1 MPKRKPKGQPN
12 EKSSSSNRR
21 RQKPKRKRHGLG
33 TILLFWPFL
42 LFQKLTSP
50 LPTAVK
56 WLSRLIGH
64 PSILALYGLI
74 PLSLFYYAR
83 AKTFDMGKVQEMPER
98 TIVLDRRGE
107 ELGRIHGEKRD
118 IITTDQIATTFL
130 QAILAREDERF
141 YRHGGV
147 DWIGF
152 GRATLRN
159 ITDVSMTQGASTLTM
174 QLARNSYDL
183 HASWLSFNDTIQE
196 LDRKFLEIAV
206 SYRIESNYSKD
217 EVLQHYVNR
226 IFWGHT
232 IRGIEEASRTYFEKS
247 AKDLTLSESAL
258 LAGIVRGP
266 NAFSPFRD
274 LADAQ
279 RERDTTLDRMVKAE
293 LITEDEAT
301 AAKAEEIK
309 VRPEWRRVFHDS
321 WAMDAVR
328 RELERVLEEEDIEFG
343 GLQITTTI
351 DHLVQKKAEES
362 LNSHL
367 RGFERASGYPHQ
379 TRSQWQALPEPRP
392 NPKYLQGSVV
402 VIENLTGAIIATVG
416 GRSADESKYN
426 RATQAR
432 RQLGSTFKPFV
443 YLAGFE
449 KGLRP
454 DTMVSDDPLN
464 PGEVKGAGRWSPQN
478 SDGKF
483 NGFQPVSYGLIRSRN
498 TMSVRVGNMAGI
510 DQVGEVSTQ
519 VGFSQAMRK
528 DPSAYLGTLEASPE
542 ELTSAFTV
550 FPNGGK
556 RLPPRII
563 TEIRDRNGDIKYSNP
578 QISYQAVRSG
588 AAWTTSKILHEVV
601 ERGTGA
607 SVKRHGF
614 SKPCGGKTGTT
625 NDYKDAWF
633 VGFTSSI
640 TCSVWVGFDQPKT
653 IINRGYGSVLALPV
667 WAQVMK
673 TSERLGYRADG
684 LRSTQ
689 SFTECRLCRTT
700 SKRATSACEVAG
712 TAYTDSVPPDLVPAA
727 DDLCP
732 QHVGMPS
739 GAPRNPPK
747 AMPVD
752 ENTPIEPAPRAI
764 PVGGSVPRA
773 IPVNESIP
781 RAVPLDEPA
790 PRALPVQEPAPRAL
804 PVR

>member
-1 MPKRKPKGQPN
+1 M
-12 EKSSSSNRR
+12 
-21 RQKPKRKRHGLG
+21 
-33 TILLFWPFL
+33 
-42 LFQKLTSP
+42 
-50 LPTAVK
+50 V
-56 WLSRLIGH
+56 GH
-64 PSILALYGLI
+64 PAILGLYFLI

-159 ITDVSMTQGASTLTM
+159 LKDMGLSEGASTLTM
-174 QLARNSYDL
+174 QLSRNSYDL
-183 HASWLSFNDTIQE
+183 HANWLSFNRTVQE
-196 LDRKFLEIAV
+196 LDRKLLEIAV
-206 SYRIESNYSKD
+206 SYRIEANYTKD
-217 EVLQHYVNR
+217 EILQHYVNR

-232 IRGIEEASRTYFEKS
+232 IRGIEEASRTYFEKN

-274 LADAQ
+274 ISDAQ
-279 RERDTTLDRMVKAE
+279 RERDSTLERMVKAGS
-293 LITEDEAT
+293 IKEDEAT

-351 DHLVQKKAEES
+351 DNLVQKKAEEA
-362 LNSHL
+362 LNQHL
-367 RGFERASGYPHQ
+367 RSFERASGYPHQ

-443 YLAGFE
+443 YLSAFE
-449 KGLRP
+449 QGLRP
-454 DTMVSDDPLN
+454 DTMISDDPLN
-464 PGEVKGAGRWSPQN
+464 RGEVRGAGTWSPQN

-483 NGFQPVSYGLIRSRN
+483 NGPQPVSYGLIRSRN
-498 TMSVRVGNMAGI
+498 TMSVRVGNQAGI
-510 DQVGEVSTQ
+510 DKVAEVASQ
-519 VGFSQAMRK
+519 VGFGQPMRK

-563 TEIRDRNGDIKYSNP
+563 TEIRDRNGEIKYSNP

-588 AAWTTSKILHEVV
+588 AAWTTSKILYEVI

-607 SVKRHGF
+607 SVKRQGF
-614 SKPCGGKTGTT
+614 TKPCGGKTGTT

-633 VGFTSSI
+633 VGFTSSL
-640 TCSVWVGFDQPKT
+640 TCSVWVGFDQPKK

-667 WAQVMK
+667 WAQTMK
-673 TSERLGYRADG
+673 TAERLGYRAHG

-689 SFTECRLCRTT
+689 SFTECRLCRT
-700 SKRATSACEVAG
+700 SGKRATEACEAAG
-712 TAYTDSVPPDLVPAA
+712 TAYTDSVPMDIVPPA
-727 DDLCP
+727 DALCP
-732 QHVGMPS
+732 THTGMPS

-747 AMPVD
+747 AKPVD
-752 ENTPIEPAPRAI
+752 EDVPIEP
-764 PVGGSVPRA
+764 VPRA
-773 IPVNESIP
+773 LPVDQGIPRALPVHETAP
-781 RAVPLDEPA
+781 RAVPIDEPA
-790 PRALPVQEPAPRAL
+790 PRALPVREPAPRAI
-804 PVR
+804 PIE

>member
-1 MPKRKPKGQPN
+1 GPTSAK
-12 EKSSSSNRR
+12 SSSNRK
-21 RQKPKRKRHGLG
+21 RQKPARKRHGLG
-33 TILLFWPFL
+33 TILLFWPL
-42 LFQKLTSP
+42 LVFQKLTAH
-50 LPTAVK
+50 LPTGLR

-64 PSILALYGLI
+64 PALLALYFFI
-74 PLSLFYYAR
+74 PLSLFYFAR

-98 TIVLDRRGE
+98 TIVLDRRGK

-152 GRATLRN
+152 GRATLKN
-159 ITDVSMTQGASTLTM
+159 ITTGKLKEGASTLTM
-174 QLARNSYDL
+174 QLARNSFDL
-183 HASWLSFNDTIQE
+183 PANWLSFNHTIQE
-196 LDRKFLEIAV
+196 LDRKSLEIAV
-206 SYRIESNYSKD
+206 SYRIEANYSKD

-279 RERDTTLDRMVKAE
+279 RERDTTLDRMVNAQ
-293 LITEDEAT
+293 LITQEEAE
-301 AAKAEEIK
+301 AAKAEPIK

-351 DHLVQKKAEES
+351 DHLVQKKAEEA
-362 LNSHL
+362 LNQHL
-367 RGFERASGYPHQ
+367 RTFERSSGYPHQ
-379 TRSQWQALPEPRP
+379 TRSEWQDMPEPRP
-392 NPKYLQGSVV
+392 NPQYMQGSVV

-432 RQLGSTFKPFV
+432 RQIGSTFKPFV
-443 YLAGFE
+443 YVAGFE

-454 DTMVSDDPLN
+454 DTMISDNPLRR
-464 PGEVKGAGRWSPQN
+464 GEVRGAGTWSPQN

-483 NGFQPVSYGLIRSRN
+483 NGSQPASYGLIRSRN
-498 TMSVRVGNMAGI
+498 TMSVRVGNIAGI
-510 DQVGEVSTQ
+510 DHVASVAKQ
-519 VGFSQAMRK
+519 VGFSQEMRR

-542 ELTSAFTV
+542 ELASAFTI

-556 RLPPRII
+556 RFPPRII

-578 QISYQAVRSG
+578 QLSYQAVRSG
-588 AAWTTSKILHEVV
+588 AAWTTSKILHEVT

-607 SVKRHGF
+607 GVKRHGF
-614 SKPCGGKTGTT
+614 TKPCGGKTGTT

-633 VGFTSSI
+633 VGFTSSV
-640 TCSVWVGFDQPKT
+640 TCAVWVGFDQPKT
-653 IINRGYGSVLALPV
+653 TIDRGYGSVLALPI
-667 WAQVMK
+667 WAETMK
-673 TSERLGYRADG
+673 TAERLGYQAEG

-689 SFTECRLCRTT
+689 SFTECRLCRNTG
-700 SKRATSACEVAG
+700 KRATEACEKAG
-712 TAYTDSVPPDLVPAA
+712 TAYTDSVPPDLVPPIDA
-727 DDLCP
+727 LCP
-732 QHVGMPS
+732 QHVGVPS

-747 AMPVD
+747 AKPVD
-752 ENTPIEPAPRAI
+752 EDIAVEPAPRALPVNEPAPRAI
-764 PVGGSVPRA
+764 PVEESV
-773 IPVNESIP
+773 
-781 RAVPLDEPA
+781 
-790 PRALPVQEPAPRAL
+790 PRALPVDEPVPRAL
-804 PVR
+804 PVE